1 LIRDCTIYTRR
12 GDTPGNMEVPY
23 GGFATGIYLEDSAN
37 LTMVN
42 VKVVPHIDINVAE
55 NASLKMVNVTDWGTG
70 WYGGFGTG
78 ETFSRNYFGLVSA
91 IGSPMI
97 WVEGSEIGGLGS
109 GTGDA
114 RVTVIDSWFAASS
127 MKRLA
132 LKAGCSMNKTEYRAG
147 EAIQMSFRV
156 ENVGEETVNLDSG
169 YGNFWMTAFKY
180 DASSGGGGTYDP
192 YWDSGLPS
200 DFKPSDVF
208 TQTLTWTNPPL
219 WPGKYWIQGGI
230 TSRGLDLSVMLEKY
244 LVTVS

>member
-1 LIRDCTIYTRR
+1 
-12 GDTPGNMEVPY
+12 
-23 GGFATGIYLEDSAN
+23 
-37 LTMVN
+37 
-42 VKVVPHIDINVAE
+42 
-55 NASLKMVNVTDWGTG
+55 
-70 WYGGFGTG
+70 
-78 ETFSRNYFGLVSA
+78 
-91 IGSPMI
+91 
-97 WVEGSEIGGLGS
+97 
-109 GTGDA
+109 
-114 RVTVIDSWFAASS
+114 
-127 MKRLA
+127 
-132 LKAGCSMNKTEYRAG
+132 MNKTEYRAG